1 MAPVNIYKNQT
12 PGEEPEIYLETATG
26 SLLGNDGS
34 KHSREDFDH
43 LIPVAVTP
51 SGYGVWNESDKRD
64 RSYSGEGR
72 LIWEEDYCTWL
83 SSDRGYFGTL
93 QAWKSSASKQDVE
106 TLEFAPEE
114 FDFLDLHKNMHFVN
128 EVADAILS
136 GKVKILSTHG
146 EGAEEVQDFERFR
159 GLVLHFRQLVDTVKV
174 VLPTGE
180 VCFFDYTELKSVYDS
195 VRSGYRKGKPGKST
209 RRSTPK
215 ESFRRSTPREFFR
228 RSTPREFINQIFT
241 LWSEGMLDV
250 TTKNGYVGAYH
261 KETIENS
268 KTFFQEVRDCVQYQT
283 VKNHVVFLSKHGSS
297 FRVTLKEAR
306 EKTCYSN
313 TAPSWTLTDEEDKLG
328 ARKRL

>member
-1 MAPVNIYKNQT
+1 MASVNIYKNQT

-34 KHSREDFDH
+34 KHSRDDFDH

-51 SGYGVWNESDKRD
+51 SGYGVWNESDKRA

-128 EVADAILS
+128 EVADSILS
-136 GKVKILSTHG
+136 GKVRVLSTHG

-159 GLVLHFRQLVDTVKV
+159 GLVLHFRQLGDTVKV

-195 VRSGYRKGKPGKST
+195 VRSGYRNGKPGKST
-209 RRSTPK
+209 
-215 ESFRRSTPREFFR
+215 R

-241 LWSEGMLDV
+241 LWSEGILDV
-250 TTKNGYVGAYH
+250 STASEYSGTVH
-261 KETIENS
+261 KKTIENS
-268 KTFFQEVRDCVQYQT
+268 ETFFQEVRDCVQYQP
-283 VKNHVVFLSKHGSS
+283 VKDQVVFLSKHGTS

-313 TAPSWTLTDEEDKLG
+313 TDPSWTLSAEDEKLG
-328 ARKRL
+328 VRKRL